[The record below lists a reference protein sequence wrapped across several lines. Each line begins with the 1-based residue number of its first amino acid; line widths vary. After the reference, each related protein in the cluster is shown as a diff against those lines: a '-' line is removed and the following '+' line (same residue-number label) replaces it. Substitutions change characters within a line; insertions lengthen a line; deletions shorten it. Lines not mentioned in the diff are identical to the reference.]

1 MTEHTYEEGCK
12 DTLEHMDFVI
22 TDAIRRNGG
31 GKTALQILNIFN
43 LFVAELQY
51 QIAFA
56 NVEEQEEEERNQ
68 EELLNI
74 VEQLFANTPHLRV
87 ALKGDK

>member
-1 MTEHTYEEGCK
+1 MTEHTYEEGYK
-12 DTLEHMDFVI
+12 DAFEHMDFVI
-22 TDAIRRNGG
+22 TDAIKRNGG
-31 GKTALQILNIFN
+31 GQTALQILNIFN
-43 LFVAELQY
+43 LFVAELQH
-51 QIAFA
+51 QITFA

-74 VEQLFANTPHLRV
+74 VEMLFANTPHLRV